1 MIDPYVDDW
10 RVKQEK
16 IRDDFYKEYC
26 SLKVKVQKK
35 DFILNELI
43 EFDKNLKKHGF
54 QSRTNIYEVHFKG
67 STMHATAKIEYKYV
81 DIRGKHNC
89 YESFESTQSM
99 VDFIKGFNQAV
110 YTMEN
115 MLYR

>member
-1 MIDPYVDDW
+1 MIDPYVEEW
-10 RVKQEK
+10 REKQDK

-26 SLKVKVQKK
+26 SLKIKVQKK
-35 DFILNELI
+35 NFILNDLI

-54 QSRTNIYEVHFKG
+54 QSITNINEVYFEG
-67 STMHATAKIEYKYV
+67 STMYSTAKIKYKYE
-81 DIRGKHNC
+81 DKRGKHDC

-110 YTMEN
+110 YTMT
-115 MLYR
+115 